1 MKDQAGGGD
10 IADRGTEGSSSLGY
24 VATGPMQGKE
34 DAETASCHAR
44 VMAQTP
50 SLLEECADRRN
61 SHGSNS
67 ISLVPKDRNQS
78 VLGEDHRLT
87 IQKSNEQLLASIED
101 EQIAEAVL
109 SQVADSAA
117 VCSKRIRRCPHLKKI
132 VVVSKV
138 GKAAQSMYLK
148 KPGCHSCKSLSKVT
162 PNSVAAGIAGLVLR
176 DVSQSSSI
184 PNNGTSAT
192 DLQQAKSSLVTTDSP
207 PPHELS
213 IEADGSVASHTTS
226 PAVDTSGC
234 QLWICLCCAKLS
246 CGSETNDHVR
256 VHALKRQHHLVMNI
270 DSFDCWCYAC
280 SCDIVGEQGNNK
292 IILESRRI
300 LEKHHRPLRGASLE
314 TSVAQSPS
322 FSSTPVAIPGS
333 ASSSSSSK
341 KARVTLPRNPGLVN
355 IGNTC
360 FFNSMMQSLAYTQH
374 IYKFIPVKESH
385 EATYQMMPY
394 DGTHLTPES
403 TNITLNLPVQE
414 LSQSTSKAYDS
425 RSPTEGILSPT
436 RETSPASCNTH
447 ATVSSLQNTD
457 SRLVLNSSKTPLTN
471 ELFRFLRTMRQRLLS
486 DTVQSINPRS
496 LFSEVSRQWESYSS
510 YRQQD
515 SHELLRRLLDG
526 VKEEQSE
533 KDGNGRVISLQQE
546 TFVDDV
552 FGGQMASIIICR
564 TCNHPIERR
573 SSMRDILSTLMR
585 SRSRLKSPASSKRE
599 LIPPLTLKLGNSS
612 SSNGSDDD
620 HGEKPFS
627 LDSSNRGILSM
638 RLERLRLSPRRALSS
653 TSSTSSTLP
662 TIVSPTSPNLKS
674 THPFPLPVIHDD
686 AILPGSEGN
695 LSLTR
700 VASESGGSPPSS
712 PLLKS
717 EFLLR
722 QSKESATPR
731 HSVHSETQRLADIQ
745 ALLKTLDPIDLEVNL
760 DRNKGKSVSGGAS
773 LSVARCLTNFMSVET
788 LEGDNAIHCDNCYK
802 LKYGEDEQVKPLQ
815 SLADV
820 GSQLAPMVTVSEF
833 LTATLAHDEKT
844 SPLNTAAKTPPQL
857 TDTLSVL
864 PIHHDLYANTHT
876 ARSPDRCG
884 GISPASAL
892 ERSPRDTLEEAGI
905 PLHVLNTDLTNGGT
919 LSEAT
924 QQTRSSTLPDMADNG
939 GKPFII
945 TDVVEDLSEGELSG
959 VSQSDSDTE
968 IQDMSLAIPV
978 EVPKPVSSKA
988 ASPVKTHPP
997 CVSDAYKRFLLF
1009 SAPLTLVLHL
1019 KRFEQE
1025 GSTARTRKVDA
1036 FVPFEEWLDL
1046 GSVMTPSIVCEPS
1059 LTTVSPVPST
1069 TSSPSFKL
1077 NGVGHAAQ
1085 FQSQSFSAEEGKIIA
1100 PIAVRF
1106 MPSLSDLKSLSP
1118 HSSPQEA
1125 VKLPPSTSTTPTLY
1139 PPTQSADRVPIR
1151 RHGGKYRLYAVVVH
1165 SGSIFGGHYVA
1176 YVRVPPTQRL
1186 AEFGIK
1192 GTSMDMGTEE
1202 DMWTFCSDSTVR
1214 VATLDEV
1221 LKCQAYILF
1230 YERTNLK

>member
-10 IADRGTEGSSSLGY
+10 IMNRGTEGSSSLGY
-24 VATGPMQGKE
+24 VATGLCKAKRMLKQHPAMQE
-34 DAETASCHAR
+34 SWLRRLRFQRATAR
-44 VMAQTP
+44 
-50 SLLEECADRRN
+50 
-61 SHGSNS
+61 
-67 ISLVPKDRNQS
+67 
-78 VLGEDHRLT
+78 
-87 IQKSNEQLLASIED
+87 SIED

-117 VCSKRIRRCPHLKKI
+117 VCSKRSSMSSSQEDCRC
-132 VVVSKV
+132 VQGGQGGAV
-138 GKAAQSMYLK
+138 
-148 KPGCHSCKSLSKVT
+148 HSCKSLSKVT

-192 DLQQAKSSLVTTDSP
+192 DLQQAKSSLLTHRV
-207 PPHELS
+207 
-213 IEADGSVASHTTS
+213 ANCGSVYVAPNSVVV
-226 PAVDTSGC
+226 ARY
-234 QLWICLCCAKLS
+234 
-246 CGSETNDHVR
+246 NDHVR

-360 FFNSMMQSLAYTQH
+360 FFNSMMQNY
-374 IYKFIPVKESH
+374 F
-385 EATYQMMPY
+385 
-394 DGTHLTPES
+394 D
-403 TNITLNLPVQE
+403 
-414 LSQSTSKAYDS
+414 
-425 RSPTEGILSPT
+425 
-436 RETSPASCNTH
+436 
-447 ATVSSLQNTD
+447 
-457 SRLVLNSSKTPLTN
+457 
-471 ELFRFLRTMRQRLLS
+471 FFRTMRQRLLS
-486 DTVQSINPRS
+486 DTVQSVNPRS

-526 VKEEQSE
+526 

-552 FGGQMASIIICR
+552 LGQMASIIIAAR
-564 TCNHPIERR
+564 VIT
-573 SSMRDILSTLMR
+573 LSNDAR
-585 SRSRLKSPASSKRE
+585 
-599 LIPPLTLKLGNSS
+599 IHLT
-612 SSNGSDDD
+612 
-620 HGEKPFS
+620 
-627 LDSSNRGILSM
+627 GILSM

-722 QSKESATPR
+722 QSKSRQLLATR
-731 HSVHSETQRLADIQ
+731 FIQTQRLADIQ

-773 LSVARCLTNFMSVET
+773 LSVARCLTNFMS
-788 LEGDNAIHCDNCYK
+788 

-857 TDTLSVL
+857 TDTLS
-864 PIHHDLYANTHT
+864 
-876 ARSPDRCG
+876 
-884 GISPASAL
+884 
-892 ERSPRDTLEEAGI
+892 
-905 PLHVLNTDLTNGGT
+905 
-919 LSEAT
+919 
-924 QQTRSSTLPDMADNG
+924 
-939 GKPFII
+939 
-945 TDVVEDLSEGELSG
+945 
-959 VSQSDSDTE
+959 SDSDTE

-997 CVSDAYKRFLLF
+997 CRA
-1009 SAPLTLVLHL
+1009 
-1019 KRFEQE
+1019 
-1025 GSTARTRKVDA
+1025 ARHKRKVDA

-1077 NGVGHAAQ
+1077 NGVSRCSVSVSVFLCRGR
-1085 FQSQSFSAEEGKIIA
+1085 KIIA

-1106 MPSLSDLKSLSP
+1106 MPSLSDLKSYR
-1118 HSSPQEA
+1118 H
-1125 VKLPPSTSTTPTLY
+1125 
-1139 PPTQSADRVPIR
+1139 VPIR

-1202 DMWTFCSDSTVR
+1202 GHMWTFCSDSTVR

>member
-425 RSPTEGILSPT
+425 RSPTE
-436 RETSPASCNTH
+436 
-447 ATVSSLQNTD
+447 D

-820 GSQLAPMVTVSEF
+820 
-833 LTATLAHDEKT
+833 
-844 SPLNTAAKTPPQL
+844 
-857 TDTLSVL
+857 
-864 PIHHDLYANTHT
+864 

-1059 LTTVSPVPST
+1059 PTTVSPVPST

-1106 MPSLSDLKSLSP
+1106 MPSLSDLKSISP